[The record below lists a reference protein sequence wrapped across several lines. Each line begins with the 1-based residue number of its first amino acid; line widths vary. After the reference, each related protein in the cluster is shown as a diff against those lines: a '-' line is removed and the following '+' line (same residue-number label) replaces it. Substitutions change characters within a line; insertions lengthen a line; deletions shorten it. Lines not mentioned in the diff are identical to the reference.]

1 MSNFK
6 IVKAGE
12 AVLYQKAMF
21 VDNLQSEEIVTCATR
36 LIETLNNYDG
46 LAIAAPQIGISL
58 RMILM
63 DVPLKAPHA
72 RYAFSEDKNHEAFP
86 STVMI
91 NPSFTPLSEEKQY
104 GWESC
109 LSFPGY
115 RGKVER
121 YKAIKCDWQDL
132 DGNKNTRN
140 LSGFNAKVFQHE
152 YDHLDGIVY
161 VQRISDISTFSLI

>member
-12 AVLYQKAMF
+12 AVLYQKAAF
-21 VDNLQSEEIVTCATR
+21 VDNPQSKEVATCAAR
-36 LIETLNNYDG
+36 LIETLKNCDG
-46 LAIAAPQIGISL
+46 LAMAAPQIGLSL

-63 DVPLKAPHA
+63 DVPLKAPHK
-72 RYAFSEDKNHEAFP
+72 RYAFSEDKNHEAFL

-91 NPSFTPLSEEKQY
+91 NPSFTPVSEEKQY

-121 YKAIKCDWQDL
+121 YKSIKCDWQDL
-132 DGNKNTRN
+132 NGDKKTKN

-161 VQRISDISTFSLI
+161 VQRISDISTFSLV